1 MTHLRPPG
9 GPGRSIA
16 ALGAALLV
24 VDAHVTSHGALTLS
38 GIVAMAIGLTTLF
51 HDAGTPYH
59 VHVWVVVTV
68 TALIGGFWAFA
79 VSKSVAARRA
89 PVTVGPEQIVGLEG
103 VVRQGGNV
111 FVRGELWRASSDE
124 PLHEGDRVTVD
135 ALDGLTLAVHRIT
148 P

>member
-1 MTHLRPPG
+1 
-9 GPGRSIA
+9 
-16 ALGAALLV
+16 
-24 VDAHVTSHGALTLS
+24 
-38 GIVAMAIGLTTLF
+38 
-51 HDAGTPYH
+51 

-103 VVRQGGNV
+103 VVRRGGNV

-124 PLHEGDRVTVD
+124 PLQEGDRVTID

-148 P
+148 S